1 MPNKEF
7 SAYGGDKIIDLENES
22 VVDAFS
28 SAIGGGGGATYIEN
42 TGEQLKATYNQV
54 WSAIQSGSA
63 VFFVMSQSS
72 GSILYY
78 DTISALIPPTEDGCG
93 VYISHV
99 NPDNGNV
106 SGAYYVA
113 NDADSPLTFM
123 SI

>member
-1 MPNKEF
+1 MSKEF
-7 SAYGGDKIIDLENES
+7 TAYSGDKIVDLENQNIVS
-22 VVDAFS
+22 AFQ
-28 SAIGGGGGATYIEN
+28 SAIGGGGGAVYIEN
-42 TGEQLKATYNQV
+42 TGEQLKATYNQI

-78 DTISALIPPTEDGCG
+78 DTISALIPPSEDGCG

-106 SGAYYVA
+106 SGAYYTA
-113 NDADSPLTFM
+113 NDADSPLVFM
-123 SI
+123 SM